1 MSLVQNHQKKNQESC
16 MPLSCIWPQLLRA
29 KGWDCSIAF
38 FQGNGAGGGG
48 GGGGR
53 CAWVKHPGGVHP

>member
-29 KGWDCSIAF
+29 KRWDCSIAF

-48 GGGGR
+48 GGGGV
-53 CAWVKHPGGVHP
+53 CGG